1 MKKMKRLWTKAM
13 TITAIGGFTT
23 LLSGCNMM
31 ETDLS
36 ACPMGLYV
44 HFKYDYNIERAD
56 MFADHVGSVTVYV
69 FDENGKFVT
78 QKEESNTA
86 ESKPL
91 KSKDFCVHFA
101 DGELPEGTYQILAL
115 AQQKSYTECLA
126 TNGAKFRRTELQP
139 GEPMENLRIRLDRE
153 AVTADGTANVPHEG
167 MPLDT
172 LFATLKDT
180 GKGPKLLPVDTVTL
194 KKGYEVRDT
203 LELIR
208 DTKQIHI
215 SLRQT
220 EDPASMAAERYDVCI
235 IDRNGTLL
243 FDNETDATDDLLH
256 YSPFS
261 IWDTE
266 YETHAA
272 PSARAEEGETNHIGR
287 TAHFQLSTS
296 RLVNRT
302 PATDNARLII
312 TSRETGEKVV
322 DVNLPALLNDA
333 RNYYDQFMPLQEF
346 LDREYRYNLDFF
358 LAGGR
363 WTYVNISIG
372 VLSWSV
378 RVQNVVLE

>member
-1 MKKMKRLWTKAM
+1 M

-78 QKEESNTA
+78 LKEESNTA

-91 KSKDFCVHFA
+91 QSKDFCVHFA

-126 TNGAKFRRTELQP
+126 TNGAKLRRTELQP
-139 GEPMENLRIRLDRE
+139 GELMENLRIRLDRE
-153 AVTADGTANVPHEG
+153 AVTADGTAPVPHEG

-172 LFATLKDT
+172 LFATRNLSAH
-180 GKGPKLLPVDTVTL
+180 TVTL
-194 KKGYEVRDT
+194 KRGYEVRDT

-220 EDPASMAAERYDVCI
+220 EDPANMAADRYDVSI
-235 IDRNGTLL
+235 TDRNGTLL
-243 FDNETDATDDLLH
+243 FDNETDATDNLLH